1 VNNTETKAK
10 GLTILVIMVAMCAL
24 VASASAP
31 PTPFM
36 IYGYVSY
43 ENGGACNNPT
53 VNINNTNTSNE
64 WSTEI
69 KTNASY
75 NYYQLMLANGTDV
88 NASEMLRF
96 NVTSS
101 TGNQSNI
108 TEHTVTQENITDG
121 GIFNFNITLEAPPEV
136 VINEIMYNPPSDI
149 GKDYDYEWIELHN
162 TKATSVDVSG
172 WNLTT
177 NNNTKSMIMP
187 AGTSIEAN
195 GYLVIARNETAFELY
210 YHWVNKSLVIT
221 NKSGNMELVNTRP
234 NMIILKNSTG
244 AEIDN
249 ITYNP
254 LWDADGNGYTLER
267 NSEWNQSNSYSGTP
281 LDTNSIVD
289 LEPVI
294 LDYEPHDTNPTNNSG
309 GTMTFRVKANQNVN
323 VTWYINESLVNTA
336 NISVD
341 TDTWANYTNESAKEG
356 YWNVSAIVT
365 NANGTDMQTWW
376 WTVEKTVVGTT
387 FTVSLPTGRDYAI
400 FEPENSTAT
409 NVPPGGQNSST
420 AFYNVTNTGNVNLS
434 IGMQLNATV
443 SNILLKAGTDNDP
456 GGAKEVNTTLVTI
469 FSSLEQWDSVEI
481 WIWSD
486 FSHAIEQQTN
496 KTLSINVTQA

>member
-1 VNNTETKAK
+1 VE
-10 GLTILVIMVAMCAL
+10 
-24 VASASAP
+24 
-31 PTPFM
+31 
-36 IYGYVSY
+36 YGD
-43 ENGGACNNPT
+43 
-53 VNINNTNTSNE
+53 
-64 WSTEI
+64 
-69 KTNASY
+69 KDKASY

-289 LEPVI
+289 LE
-294 LDYEPHDTNPTNNSG
+294 S
-309 GTMTFRVKANQNVN
+309 
-323 VTWYINESLVNTA
+323 ESERKRYLVH
-336 NISVD
+336 
-341 TDTWANYTNESAKEG
+341 KR
-356 YWNVSAIVT
+356 
-365 NANGTDMQTWW
+365 
-376 WTVEKTVVGTT
+376 K
-387 FTVSLPTGRDYAI
+387 PC
-400 FEPENSTAT
+400 
-409 NVPPGGQNSST
+409 
-420 AFYNVTNTGNVNLS
+420 
-434 IGMQLNATV
+434 
-443 SNILLKAGTDNDP
+443 
-456 GGAKEVNTTLVTI
+456 
-469 FSSLEQWDSVEI
+469 
-481 WIWSD
+481 
-486 FSHAIEQQTN
+486 
-496 KTLSINVTQA
+496 